1 MSETN
6 IFKSTNDP
14 ASIRDRV
21 VMVIKTV
28 FDPEIPVNIWELG
41 LIYRVDVGENGE
53 VDIDMTLTS
62 PACPVAGSM
71 PGEVQEKVANVA
83 GVTAVKLE
91 LVWEPSWEPSK
102 MSEAARIA
110 LGFF

>member
-1 MSETN
+1 MNE
-6 IFKSTNDP
+6 FKSTNDP
-14 ASIRDRV
+14 AAVRDRV
-21 VMVIKTV
+21 VQVIQTV

-41 LIYRVDVGENGE
+41 LIYRVDVNEEGSVE
-53 VDIDMTLTS
+53 VDMTLTS
-62 PACPVAGSM
+62 PACPVAGSL
-71 PGEVQEKVANVA
+71 PGEVQEKIARVA

-102 MSEAARIA
+102 MSEAARVA